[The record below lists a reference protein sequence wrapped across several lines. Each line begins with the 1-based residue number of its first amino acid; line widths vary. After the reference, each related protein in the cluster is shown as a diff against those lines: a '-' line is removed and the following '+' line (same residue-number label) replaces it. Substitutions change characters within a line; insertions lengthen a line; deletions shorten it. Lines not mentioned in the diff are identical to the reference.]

1 MTTAG
6 PTVGDDGVLRD
17 DLRPRPRSPV
27 RDIARP
33 PRWIGRPRSV
43 AGQLPF
49 GQQLGMSLLTEIAS
63 RGTNAVLP
71 FGVAVW
77 LMRNQ

>member
-1 MTTAG
+1 VTTAG

-17 DLRPRPRSPV
+17 DSRPRPRSPV
-27 RDIARP
+27 RDGAGP
-33 PRWIGRPRSV
+33 PRWVGRAPEG
-43 AGQLPF
+43 AGPF
-49 GQQLGMSLLTEIAS
+49 AVWPQLGMSLLTVIAS

>member
-1 MTTAG
+1 
-6 PTVGDDGVLRD
+6 
-17 DLRPRPRSPV
+17 
-27 RDIARP
+27 
-33 PRWIGRPRSV
+33 
-43 AGQLPF
+43 LPF
-49 GQQLGMSLLTEIAS
+49 GQQLGMSLLTVIAS